1 MGVVYGHRGAAAEF
15 PENTLAGFR
24 RALELGIEGIELD
37 VHLSKDGVP
46 VIIHDETLDRTTS
59 GEGAVADFTVDELR
73 GLDAGDGEY
82 VPTLAE
88 VLDLVGDR
96 VHVDIEVKANAAG
109 ESVLEEVRG
118 RDTRW
123 VISSFD
129 WDVLRYVRS
138 VDQEA
143 EIWVLAVGASD
154 DALAVV
160 EEVGASALALWQRA
174 IDEDI
179 VKMLIDKS
187 IPFWPWTVND
197 PEHARQLLEWGAF
210 GICTDEPTK
219 LQAALEGE

>member
-15 PENTLAGFR
+15 PENTRAGFR

-46 VIIHDETLDRTTS
+46 VIIHDETLDRTTNAK
-59 GEGAVADFTVDELR
+59 GPVADFTVEELR
-73 GLDAGDGEY
+73 QVDAGDGEY

-96 VHVDIEVKANAAG
+96 VHVDIEIKANAAG
-109 ESVLEEVRG
+109 AAVLEEVRG

-138 VDQEA
+138 VDKEA
-143 EIWVLAVGASD
+143 ELWVLSVGASD
-154 DALAVV
+154 DALAVID
-160 EEVGASALALWQRA
+160 EVGATALAIWQRA
-174 IDEDI
+174 LDED
-179 VKMLIDKS
+179 VARMLVDRS
-187 IPFWPWTVND
+187 VPFWPWTVND
-197 PEHARQLLEWGAF
+197 PDQARQFLEWGAF
-210 GICTDEPTK
+210 GICTDEPAS
-219 LQAALEGE
+219 LQEALEA